1 MKKYYIYKQDYKI
14 LEILETDSVFLFN
27 KKYKIK
33 YTDFIYI
40 GYLVGAKEVYD
51 FLKYNICLENYSYPI
66 VYTRILQNRYLII
79 DEENRIRNF
88 EELTKNIKKNKNR
101 GRSWHPYQKRNN
113 FKIKNELKQK
123 LVKED
128 IEICLKYGINIKPM
142 RDKRKVLYNSWD
154 WYGYERPSKK
164 GRSWKEQSKRKRQW
178 KNIKNF

>member
-14 LEILETDSVFLFN
+14 LEILETDSIFLFN

-33 YTDFIYI
+33 YTDFICI
-40 GYLVGAKEVYD
+40 GYLVGAKEVYN
-51 FLKYNICLENYSYPI
+51 FLKYSICLENYSYPI
-66 VYTRILQNRYLII
+66 IYTRILENRYLII

-88 EELTKNIKKNKNR
+88 EELIKNIKKNKNR

-128 IEICLKYGINIKPM
+128 IEICLEYGINIKPM
-142 RDKRKVLYNSWD
+142 RDKRKILYNSWD
-154 WYGYERPSKK
+154 WYDYERPSRK
-164 GRSWKEQSKRKRQW
+164 GRSWKEQSKRKHQW

>member
-14 LEILETDSVFLFN
+14 LEILETDPIFLFN

-40 GYLVGAKEVYD
+40 GYLVGAKEVYN
-51 FLKYNICLENYSYPI
+51 FLKYSICLENYSYPI
-66 VYTRILQNRYLII
+66 VCTRTLQNRYLII

-88 EELTKNIKKNKNR
+88 KELTKNIKKNKNR
-101 GRSWHPYQKRNN
+101 KRKWYPYQKRNN

-128 IEICLKYGINIKPM
+128 IEICLEYGINIKPM

-154 WYGYERPSKK
+154 WYDYERPSKK